1 MTQHNTLALA
11 DNLVSIELQ
20 INPDDL
26 HQLML
31 TAHQQDITLNQLV
44 EQLLWNELDRR
55 RAAQLDLFEDTE
67 SHIQVSEQFG

>member
-11 DNLVSIELQ
+11 DNRVSIELQ
-20 INPDDL
+20 IDPDDL

-44 EQLLWNELDRR
+44 EQLLWDELERR
-55 RAAQLDLFEDTE
+55 RAAQLDLFEDTK